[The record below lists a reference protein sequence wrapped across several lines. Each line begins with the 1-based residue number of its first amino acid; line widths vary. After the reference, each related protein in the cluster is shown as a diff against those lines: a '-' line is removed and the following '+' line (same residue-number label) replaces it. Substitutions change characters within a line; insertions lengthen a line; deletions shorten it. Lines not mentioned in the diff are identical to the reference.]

1 MESELYIYLGCC
13 MDTYFFMHTVA
24 NEEKY
29 KVEIGMQIYNCMI
42 NETMIKNK
50 SSNVVVYDI
59 YPDKV
64 NALVIEYM
72 IHYVE
77 YHKDD
82 LGKILKILLEEKRP
96 EEILVFKYHYESDMY
111 ETYEI
116 PMDIKKYDINK
127 VEIDELNYSITFKQ
141 IEYLQEK

>member
-1 MESELYIYLGCC
+1 
-13 MDTYFFMHTVA
+13 MHTVA